1 MKDLTV
7 GNESRLILKFAL
19 PMLVGNIFQQLYNV
33 VDSVVIGQFVGKQ
46 ALAAVGAAFPLIFV
60 LIALVIGIGMGFS
73 IVISQ
78 FFGAKQMDKVERTI
92 DTMWIFLLGTSI
104 LVTIVGIVF
113 SRRILELTGLPADVL
128 PLATTYLQIY
138 LAGTIMFFG
147 FNGMTSLLRGLGD
160 SKTPLWFLII
170 ATLANIVLD
179 LLFVLVFHW
188 DVAGVAW
195 ATVISQTGAFLT
207 MVLYINKT
215 HQVIKLKFRKYV
227 WDNELFKKSFKIGF
241 PTGLQQT
248 FVSLGMLAVYG
259 IVNGFGTD
267 VVAAYSAAGRLD
279 SFAMM
284 PAMNFAAALSSFVG
298 QNIGAN
304 RPDRVRRGLIA
315 TLKMTTYISVA
326 VTIIFYFFGHALM
339 GIFTTDQTVIE
350 IGAEYLVIVS
360 SFYFAFS
367 VMFSFNGVLR
377 GAGDTVIPMFI
388 TLFSLWVIRIP
399 VSYGLSKTMGV
410 PGIWWGIPIAWFS
423 GMIFSYFYYKTGKWK
438 TKAVVKHKSKPL
450 DEEIVSVVE

>member
-248 FVSLGMLAVYG
+248 F
-259 IVNGFGTD
+259 D
-267 VVAAYSAAGRLD
+267 
-279 SFAMM
+279 
-284 PAMNFAAALSSFVG
+284 
-298 QNIGAN
+298 
-304 RPDRVRRGLIA
+304 
-315 TLKMTTYISVA
+315 
-326 VTIIFYFFGHALM
+326 
-339 GIFTTDQTVIE
+339 
-350 IGAEYLVIVS
+350 
-360 SFYFAFS
+360 
-367 VMFSFNGVLR
+367 
-377 GAGDTVIPMFI
+377 GD
-388 TLFSLWVIRIP
+388 
-399 VSYGLSKTMGV
+399 
-410 PGIWWGIPIAWFS
+410 
-423 GMIFSYFYYKTGKWK
+423 FYY
-438 TKAVVKHKSKPL
+438 
-450 DEEIVSVVE
+450 